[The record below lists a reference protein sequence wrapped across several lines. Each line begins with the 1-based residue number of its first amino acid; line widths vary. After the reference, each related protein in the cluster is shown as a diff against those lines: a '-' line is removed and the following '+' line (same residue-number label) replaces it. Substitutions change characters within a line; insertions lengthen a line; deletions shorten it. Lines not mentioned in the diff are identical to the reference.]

1 MDATYYFG
9 IIVRLFAIILFLFG
23 VEKLQP
29 VFEFGIYADSMVG
42 PSLVFSLIS
51 ALAPILVAMFIWLFP
66 LSVAKKLLPPTN
78 EQVKAISS
86 QSTLTVLILAIGVY
100 TFYYAVVNSIY
111 WITLAHVFVRDEYGG
126 IVKSLSNQ
134 DKAHIFSTII
144 EFILSLVLI
153 AKAKTISRKL
163 SDFSK

>member
-1 MDATYYFG
+1 
-9 IIVRLFAIILFLFG
+9 
-23 VEKLQP
+23 
-29 VFEFGIYADSMVG
+29 
-42 PSLVFSLIS
+42 
-51 ALAPILVAMFIWLFP
+51 
-66 LSVAKKLLPPTN
+66 N